1 MKILKFQSDW
11 CAPCKVQKTMMHGFD
26 KCPVEEIN
34 IENGDERVSLHNI
47 KSVPTLIL
55 VNEDGEE
62 LWRKSGLTNIME
74 IEKSVSKHIKVG

>member
-1 MKILKFQSDW
+1 MKLLKFQSDW
-11 CAPCKVQKTMMHGFD
+11 CAPCKVQTTMMHGFN

-34 IENGDERVSLHNI
+34 IEHGDERVSQHNI

-55 VNEDGEE
+55 VNEDGKE